1 MEETTNL
8 FDSIQVIGERYSES
22 GDPKDFVDLMNKSE
36 SFLIKKIL
44 EFMGSAKRSVN
55 ETAVE
60 EIYMNVY
67 MKIYNN
73 SPKYYKRSRGQFTTF
88 MGAIVKQSCVAWC
101 KCAKNKRLVN
111 KDLEELESNSRPDV
125 VNSCGYMEKSVS
137 TNDTMFLYTIDGVR
151 KMSSETEMYTDVTE
165 CLYKCI
171 ECINNEMQRE
181 TFRCVF
187 VENMKYK
194 DVSTLLNVTTANV
207 TNYINWGK
215 KELRK
220 LFAEKYPDLYEILK
234 EERPDFF
241 KELELSEERFR
252 ELRSKRA
259 LKSQRK
265 KRGLL

>member
-1 MEETTNL
+1 
-8 FDSIQVIGERYSES
+8 
-22 GDPKDFVDLMNKSE
+22 
-36 SFLIKKIL
+36 
-44 EFMGSAKRSVN
+44 
-55 ETAVE
+55 
-60 EIYMNVY
+60 
-67 MKIYNN
+67 
-73 SPKYYKRSRGQFTTF
+73 
-88 MGAIVKQSCVAWC
+88 
-101 KCAKNKRLVN
+101 
-111 KDLEELESNSRPDV
+111 
-125 VNSCGYMEKSVS
+125 
-137 TNDTMFLYTIDGVR
+137 
-151 KMSSETEMYTDVTE
+151 
-165 CLYKCI
+165 
-171 ECINNEMQRE
+171 MQRE

-187 VENMKYK
+187 VENMRYK

-241 KELELSEERFR
+241 KELELSEARFK